1 MATTFADFT
10 GDGNA
15 TKAFSFPS
23 IKEADIKVE
32 VDGVVKTVSTHY
44 NITSYTTTGGGN
56 VVFIDN
62 SGSGGTNHIPANPA
76 DIHIYRD
83 TDVDLSLIHI

>member
-15 TKAFSFPS
+15 TRQFTFPS
-23 IKEADIKVE
+23 IQESDIKVE
-32 VDGVVKTVSTHY
+32 VDGVVKSSGTHY

-56 VVFIDN
+56 VVFTSDSCIEGKEN
-62 SGSGGTNHIPANPA
+62 AFVAFPSP
-76 DIHIYRD
+76 
-83 TDVDLSLIHI
+83 V